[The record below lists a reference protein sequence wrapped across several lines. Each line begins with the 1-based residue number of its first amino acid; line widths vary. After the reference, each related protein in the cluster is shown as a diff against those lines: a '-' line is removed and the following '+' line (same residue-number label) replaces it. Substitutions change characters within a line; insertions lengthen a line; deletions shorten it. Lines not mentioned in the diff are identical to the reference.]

1 MSTSALLSHTSA
13 SPSSPWSNSNCTSM
27 PSPNWS
33 NSYPNS
39 ASSPRTRIRTT
50 LNRASSTSH
59 NSSSETLKD
68 SAASLTNSP
77 AASLVRTSAN
87 QTNFSLADYQGG
99 KEAMMETDKNPEELY
114 TDAKEV
120 LSLVGA
126 SPSESPCSTGG
137 RRPPRS
143 KHDQSSNMEE
153 PRVPSAEAHH
163 RLMIGTSMLNKSTG
177 STANSNARSP
187 VQLLK
192 AERAALLTEVNRAA
206 QELSELSL
214 QIEEAERNADLEC
227 SLIGDLDPGHD
238 GECDRN
244 YDTDGDADQ
253 KPFYIFHPQ
262 QNPTHRCGDA
272 RQ

>member
-1 MSTSALLSHTSA
+1 MFDILPTCRCGGVVLSSSALLSHSSP

-27 PSPNWS
+27 SSPNWS
-33 NSYPNS
+33 NSYQNS

-77 AASLVRTSAN
+77 AASLVRTVSAN
-87 QTNFSLADYQGG
+87 QTNLSLADYQGG
-99 KEAMMETDKNPEELY
+99 KEAMMETDRNPEELY

-143 KHDQSSNMEE
+143 KHDQSSSMEE

-177 STANSNARSP
+177 STANNSNARSP

-192 AERAALLTEVNRAA
+192 AERAAVLTEVNRAA
-206 QELSELSL
+206 QEHTFYLSFFLHR
-214 QIEEAERNADLEC
+214 QNFWRIKFTPKNA
-227 SLIGDLDPGHD
+227 
-238 GECDRN
+238 
-244 YDTDGDADQ
+244 
-253 KPFYIFHPQ
+253 
-262 QNPTHRCGDA
+262 
-272 RQ
+272 

>member
-1 MSTSALLSHTSA
+1 MSTSALLSHTSP
-13 SPSSPWSNSNCTSM
+13 SPSSSWSNPNCTSM

-68 SAASLTNSP
+68 SPASLTNSP
-77 AASLVRTSAN
+77 AASLVRAN

-143 KHDQSSNMEE
+143 KHDQSSKMEE

-187 VQLLK
+187 IQLLK
-192 AERAALLTEVNRAA
+192 AERAAVLTEVNRAA
-206 QELSELSL
+206 QELL
-214 QIEEAERNADLEC
+214 
-227 SLIGDLDPGHD
+227 
-238 GECDRN
+238 
-244 YDTDGDADQ
+244 
-253 KPFYIFHPQ
+253 
-262 QNPTHRCGDA
+262 
-272 RQ
+272 

>member
-1 MSTSALLSHTSA
+1 MSTSALLSHTSP

-27 PSPNWS
+27 SSPNWS

-68 SAASLTNSP
+68 SPASLTNSP

-143 KHDQSSNMEE
+143 KHDQSSSVEE

-177 STANSNARSP
+177 STANSNNARSP

-192 AERAALLTEVNRAA
+192 AERAAVLTEVNRAA

-238 GECDRN
+238 GDRN
-244 YDTDGDADQ
+244 DDTDGGADQ
-253 KPFYIFHPQ
+253 KLFYIFHLE